1 MGRIGLGVADMTT
14 KLMVSVAFGGDL
26 GDPEFTYDVE
36 RDFCLDPD
44 LAAAELRQAG
54 YEVFLL
60 PDKYAG
66 RLAHPLDDFIEA
78 VAVGTSEPKVIY
90 AIMNEVE
97 AIVSKYGGVCL
108 ECGPIGREY
117 VPFAGLF
124 KG

>member
-1 MGRIGLGVADMTT
+1 MRWRMTT
-14 KLMVSVAFGGDL
+14 KLLVCVAFGGEL
-26 GDPEFTYDVE
+26 GDPEFTNDLE
-36 RDFCLDPD
+36 RDFDLNPD

-60 PDKYAG
+60 PDKYTG

-78 VAVGTSEPKVIY
+78 VVVGSNDPKVID
-90 AIMNEVE
+90 ALMNEVE
-97 AIVSKYGGVCL
+97 AIVSKHGGVCV

-124 KG
+124 KDSRRD